1 MCKFLFVFF
10 QAIFETSG
18 RTYKV
23 GSTKDL
29 MYYAAG
35 TSIDWSYGKLDIPY
49 SYMVELRDKKNRFL
63 LPPHDILDTAV
74 EIYNGIV
81 ELMRFVDK
89 KSEGTL
95 QILCQHQITVSLIL
109 NDKPNFS

>member
-1 MCKFLFVFF
+1 MTTPNNTVIF

-29 MYYAAG
+29 MYFAAG
-35 TSIDWSYGKLDIPY
+35 TSCDWSYGDQDIPY

-63 LPPHDILDTAV
+63 LPASDILDTAG
-74 EIYNGIV
+74 EIYNGLV
-81 ELMRFVDK
+81 ELVRFTDR
-89 KSEGTL
+89 KSTGSSEF
-95 QILCQHQITVSLIL
+95 LI
-109 NDKPNFS
+109 PNNERNFRFS